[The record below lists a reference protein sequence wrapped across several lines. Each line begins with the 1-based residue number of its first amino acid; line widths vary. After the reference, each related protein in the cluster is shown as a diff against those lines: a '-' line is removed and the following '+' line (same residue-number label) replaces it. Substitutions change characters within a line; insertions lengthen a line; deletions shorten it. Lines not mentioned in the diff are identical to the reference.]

1 MEQTIEELA
10 EDIIKTIE
18 REDFIHALKHYG
30 GFIAKTTAKDFIKWW
45 NKV

>member
-18 REDFIHALKHYG
+18 REDFIYALKHYS
-30 GFIAKTTAKDFIKWW
+30 GFIAKTTAKDFIK
-45 NKV
+45 

>member
-30 GFIAKTTAKDFIKWW
+30 GFIKKRKRIPPPL
-45 NKV
+45 